1 MTIVSSA
8 LVFTDG
14 NSFVTDGHKRRAV
27 VDPGAGIVIIDAI
40 ALPMQRQMGVSAEDA
55 VNPSSFGV
63 GQGAGG
69 YLSGKPQ
76 AACVEAIQIAGEA
89 LVADVELL
97 NAAEEQLS
105 AAAEQFVVQR
115 ETVELVAVNGQV
127 PQPVEGPDVTLED
140 GNSHKVGHHLGEAF
154 VMIAFHPDDLD
165 VAFAIGEFSD
175 AGEEFPMIAVEPC
188 EVEVG
193 EDVAQ
198 ENQTTESARL
208 EQRNGVS
215 SPADI

>member
-1 MTIVSSA
+1 M
-8 LVFTDG
+8 
-14 NSFVTDGHKRRAV
+14 
-27 VDPGAGIVIIDAI
+27 VDPGTGVVVIDTI
-40 ALPMQRQMGVSAEDA
+40 AMLMQGQMRVSAEDA
-55 VNPSSFGV
+55 VNPSGLGV
-63 GQGAGG
+63 SQGAGSHLG
-69 YLSGKPQ
+69 RQPQ
-76 AACVEAIQIAGEA
+76 AVSVEAIETAGEA

-97 NAAEEQLS
+97 NAAEEQLA
-105 AAAEQFVVQR
+105 AAAEQFVVQG